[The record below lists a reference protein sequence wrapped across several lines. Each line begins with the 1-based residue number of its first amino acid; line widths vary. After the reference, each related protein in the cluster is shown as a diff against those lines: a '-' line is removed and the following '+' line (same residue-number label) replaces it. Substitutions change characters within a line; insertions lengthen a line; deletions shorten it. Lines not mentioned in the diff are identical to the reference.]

1 MKMKRP
7 VAIWINV
14 TFRLIVAFAYFL
26 LGLYVA
32 FYSEFDLGT
41 NLGVPTIVLFG
52 LLFMA
57 YGVFRIWRAY
67 AYFKSTDEEDDDEY
81 QKY

>member
-32 FYSEFDLGT
+32 FYSEFDLGM
-41 NLGVPTIVLFG
+41 NFGIPTTVLFG

-57 YGVFRIWRAY
+57 YGLFRIWRAY
-67 AYFKSTDEEDDDEY
+67 AYFNTTDEEEDEY

>member
-1 MKMKRP
+1 M
-7 VAIWINV
+7 
-14 TFRLIVAFAYFL
+14 
-26 LGLYVA
+26 A

-41 NLGVPTIVLFG
+41 NFGVPTIVLFG

-57 YGVFRIWRAY
+57 YGLFRIWRAY
-67 AYFKSTDEEDDDEY
+67 AYFNSTEEDEEEY

>member
-1 MKMKRP
+1 MKRP

-14 TFRLIVAFAYFL
+14 AFRLLVAFAYFL

-32 FYSEFDLGT
+32 FYSEFDLG
-41 NLGVPTIVLFG
+41 LSFGLPTIILFG
-52 LLFMA
+52 ILFMA
-57 YGVFRIWRAY
+57 YGIFRMWRAY
-67 AYFKSTDEEDDDEY
+67 AYFKSTDEDEDEDEY

>member
-1 MKMKRP
+1 MKRP
-7 VAIWINV
+7 VAVWINLA
-14 TFRLIVAFAYFL
+14 FRLIVAFAYFL

-41 NLGVPTIVLFG
+41 NFGVPTIVLFG
-52 LLFMA
+52 LLFMV
-57 YGVFRIWRAY
+57 YGLFRIWRAY
-67 AYFKSTDEEDDDEY
+67 DYFITIDKEEDEY

>member
-26 LGLYVA
+26 LGFYVA

-41 NLGVPTIVLFG
+41 NFGVPTIVLFG

-57 YGVFRIWRAY
+57 YGVFRIWRSY
-67 AYFKSTDEEDDDEY
+67 AYFKSTDEEDDEY

>member
-1 MKMKRP
+1 MKRP

-14 TFRLIVAFAYFL
+14 AFRLIVAFAYFL

-32 FYSEFDLGT
+32 FYSEFDLGIT
-41 NLGVPTIVLFG
+41 LGVPTIILFG

-57 YGVFRIWRAY
+57 YGLFRIWRAY
-67 AYFKSTDEEDDDEY
+67 AYLKSTDEEEDEY

>member
-1 MKMKRP
+1 M
-7 VAIWINV
+7 
-14 TFRLIVAFAYFL
+14 VAFAYFL

-32 FYSEFDLGT
+32 FYSEFDLGM
-41 NLGVPTIVLFG
+41 NFGIPTTVLFG

-57 YGVFRIWRAY
+57 YGLFRIWRAY
-67 AYFKSTDEEDDDEY
+67 AYFNTTEEEEDEY

>member
-1 MKMKRP
+1 MKRP
-7 VAIWINV
+7 VAIWINIV
-14 TFRLIVAFAYFL
+14 FRLIIAFAYFL

-41 NLGVPTIVLFG
+41 NFGVPTIVLFG

-57 YGVFRIWRAY
+57 YGLFRIWRAY
-67 AYFKSTDEEDDDEY
+67 AYFNSTDEDEDEY

>member
-1 MKMKRP
+1 MKRP
-7 VAIWINV
+7 FAVCINV
-14 TFRLIVAFAYFL
+14 GFRLIVAFAYFL

-41 NLGVPTIVLFG
+41 NFGVPTIVLFG

-57 YGVFRIWRAY
+57 YGSFRIWRAY
-67 AYFKSTDEEDDDEY
+67 AYFNSTNDEDEEY

>member
-1 MKMKRP
+1 MKRP

-14 TFRLIVAFAYFL
+14 AFRLTVAFAYFL
-26 LGLYVA
+26 VGLYVA
-32 FYSEFDLGT
+32 FYSEFDLGET
-41 NLGVPTIVLFG
+41 FGLPTIILFG

-57 YGVFRIWRAY
+57 YGFFRMRRAY
-67 AYFKSTDEEDDDEY
+67 AYFKSTDEEDEY

>member
-1 MKMKRP
+1 M
-7 VAIWINV
+7 
-14 TFRLIVAFAYFL
+14 
-26 LGLYVA
+26 A

-41 NLGVPTIVLFG
+41 NFGVPTIVLFG

-67 AYFKSTDEEDDDEY
+67 AYFKSTDEEDDEY

>member
-1 MKMKRP
+1 MKRP
-7 VAIWINV
+7 VAIYINIG
-14 TFRLIVAFAYFL
+14 FRLMVAFAYFL

-41 NLGVPTIVLFG
+41 NFGVPTTVLFG

-57 YGVFRIWRAY
+57 YGLFRIWRAY
-67 AYFKSTDEEDDDEY
+67 AYFNSTNEDDEEY

>member
-1 MKMKRP
+1 MKRP

>member
-41 NLGVPTIVLFG
+41 NFGVPTIVLFG
-52 LLFMA
+52 LLFIA

-67 AYFKSTDEEDDDEY
+67 AYFKSTDEEDDEY

>member
-1 MKMKRP
+1 MNMKRP
-7 VAIWINV
+7 VAIWINIG
-14 TFRLIVAFAYFL
+14 FRLIVAFAYFL

-41 NLGVPTIVLFG
+41 NFGVPTIVLFG
-52 LLFMA
+52 LLFMV
-57 YGVFRIWRAY
+57 YGLFRIWRAY
-67 AYFKSTDEEDDDEY
+67 TYFNSTDEDNEEY

>member
-1 MKMKRP
+1 MKRP

-14 TFRLIVAFAYFL
+14 VFRLIVAFAYFL

-32 FYSEFDLGT
+32 VYSEF
-41 NLGVPTIVLFG
+41 NLGMNFGIPTVVLFG
-52 LLFMA
+52 ILFMA
-57 YGVFRIWRAY
+57 YGCFRIWRTY
-67 AYFKSTDEEDDDEY
+67 AYFNSTDEADEEY

>member
-1 MKMKRP
+1 MKRP
-7 VAIWINV
+7 VANWINIG
-14 TFRLIVAFAYFL
+14 FRLIVAFAYFL

-32 FYSEFDLGT
+32 FYSEFDLGM
-41 NLGVPTIVLFG
+41 NFGIPTTVLFG

-57 YGVFRIWRAY
+57 YGLFRIWRAY
-67 AYFKSTDEEDDDEY
+67 AYFNTTDEEEDEY